1 MNQGRSIHKLECS
14 PLILAPFCSLPRQN
28 NRYAHQPIAAV
39 RQFAVKCVTYT
50 SHVHHIY
57 VTCASYIC
65 HIHMSHVCA
74 PSSVVILDW
83 LVLGLPATLEAWH
96 LGNWHAQPLRRVVL
110 NKLQHWSNDWHQ
122 HWVHPPLLHLNNS
135 IHNEHGCNRTSPL
148 HAVHAIGRHVQERVD
163 ARAVGQED
171 LWGGG
176 AVRGYDM
183 SICEGQGSGIRF
195 WV

>member
-28 NRYAHQPIAAV
+28 NRYAHHQHSSSERGCCQV
-39 RQFAVKCVTYT
+39 C
-50 SHVHHIY
+50 HIY
-57 VTCASYIC
+57 VTCA
-65 HIHMSHVCA
+65 SHVCA

-110 NKLQHWSNDWHQ
+110 NKLQHWSHDWHQ
-122 HWVHPPLLHLNNS
+122 HWVHQPLLHLNNS